1 MALNAPGL
9 NASAASQTTGSR
21 GVPRNLSLDSAD
33 ASGLTSEQAARLTAP
48 ESNSPRVTNPVPHPS
63 SSALPLRGPAS
74 PRAPSTH
81 LRRSSESSPGR

>member
-1 MALNAPGL
+1 MASNAPGL

-63 SSALPLRGPAS
+63 SSALLRGPAF